1 VFGGYNEDNI
11 GSNQCYLASAQDGTI
26 PSHIPDRIHVVHSV
40 NVKPLPF
47 SEAFW
52 NAQTVIHEGSL
63 FVLQNVSGE
72 SEDSCLED
80 ERLVLGFNGREWKLV
95 E

>member
-1 VFGGYNEDNI
+1 MRTILVPTNAT
-11 GSNQCYLASAQDGTI
+11 SHQSRMVI
-26 PSHIPDRIHVVHSV
+26 PSIQYVVDRSHIIHSV
-40 NVKPLPF
+40 NSKPLPF

-52 NAQTVIHEGSL
+52 NAQTVIHDGTL
-63 FVLQNVSGE
+63 YVLQNVSGE

-80 ERLVLGFNGREWKLV
+80 ERLVLSFNGREWKIV